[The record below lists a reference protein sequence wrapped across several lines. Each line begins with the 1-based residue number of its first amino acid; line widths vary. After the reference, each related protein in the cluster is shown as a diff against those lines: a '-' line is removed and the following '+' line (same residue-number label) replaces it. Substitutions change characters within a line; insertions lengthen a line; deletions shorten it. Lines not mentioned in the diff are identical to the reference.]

1 MGHWAYLSLS
11 GFLKKRNLQFV
22 VDVVV
27 AVVMCVNLDLILQI
41 TGYSILQKRICIIE
55 VGEWLSFN
63 VTSMMQEDIG
73 EFILHASYLGVNKN
87 IQLRSNDYWDASKRP
102 KLQIWYEE

>member
-27 AVVMCVNLDLILQI
+27 AVVMCVNLEPGLRKVVHISSSPLSTYSSVYRILNF
-41 TGYSILQKRICIIE
+41 TE
-55 VGEWLSFN
+55 TN
-63 VTSMMQEDIG
+63 
-73 EFILHASYLGVNKN
+73 LHYPGC
-87 IQLRSNDYWDASKRP
+87 
-102 KLQIWYEE
+102 